1 MSPSHW
7 QTMSF
12 CECFGTSLQCFMIM
26 EPFLVVY
33 KRKKKVLNLLIAF
46 EVSTVLAAALGALLH
61 LTCGEAQH

>member
-1 MSPSHW
+1 
-7 QTMSF
+7 
-12 CECFGTSLQCFMIM
+12 MIM

-61 LTCGEAQH
+61 LACGEAQH